1 MDYAVERRIDRFLD
15 DIGNPLFRT
24 YAVRLESNTAVLLGF
39 SAISVGYSGLRCL
52 RVLKTRR
59 GVDAAIKALYTAAR
73 LGH

>member
-24 YAVRLESNTAVLLGF
+24 YVVMESNTAVLLGF
-39 SAISVGYSGLRCL
+39 SAVSVGYGGPRCL
-52 RVLKTRR
+52 SVLKTRR